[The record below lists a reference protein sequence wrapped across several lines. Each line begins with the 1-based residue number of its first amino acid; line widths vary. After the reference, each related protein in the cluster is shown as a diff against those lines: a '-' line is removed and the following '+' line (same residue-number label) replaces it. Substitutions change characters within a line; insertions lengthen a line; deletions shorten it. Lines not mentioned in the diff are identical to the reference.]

1 MFYLADDQHIPLMP
15 NSPYKLSQFWQEL
28 KRRRVIKVIA
38 MYAATA
44 FILLEVVDIITP
56 ALLLPSWTVTLVI
69 VLLAIGFP
77 ITIILS
83 WIFDVTPEGVKK
95 TESLEK
101 VTQQEPSPFPIKS
114 KIKIGDGII
123 AVLIVIVVILFYPR
137 LFNKDKFENIREED
151 GRISVAVMPFKNLTV
166 DTLFNVWQEGVQNLL
181 INKLSNSEELSVRQ
195 SQTMFDILESTGQ
208 TTFASMTPS
217 IAGEIALKLE
227 TNTFIL
233 GSILKAGD
241 KVRISAQL
249 RDAKTQEIFRSYEV
263 DGDTEDDLFEITD
276 SLSNLLKN
284 YLEIEVLKQDIAFD
298 YSSWAFTS
306 SSEAYRYFIEGL
318 NSYFH
323 EDYGMAV
330 EIFNQAVRI
339 DTSFLAGY
347 SWLLESYGQHGWSNQ
362 DYSQIEVA
370 KHVLEKLMK
379 WDLEQLS
386 RIQQLSFNM
395 IISEYV
401 DKNPHE
407 YIKNC
412 KLILEYDPQQRVFWN
427 NLGRAYNS
435 IYQFKNAIEAFEK
448 AFAIS
453 EQWGITDDWSWM
465 YLGLG
470 FAYHYAGYHESENE
484 LYKSGLRHMS
494 NQTSI
499 IWMQAEC
506 ALSRVDTTVADK
518 YIAEYK
524 SARINEGTSY
534 GGAIEHRLGHMYDE
548 AQFNEQSEAIW
559 RQTIEKDPHDIYH
572 KRCFAEFLIM
582 KDINVEEGLELVN
595 GILELYPDYYD
606 ILFFKGLALYKQ
618 GHLEEAYE
626 TLKAAWDKRFT
637 YRHGHYLAIKEVE
650 QALASQNN

>member
-1 MFYLADDQHIPLMP
+1 MSDNL
-15 NSPYKLSQFWQEL
+15 NKLSQFWQEL
-28 KRRRVIKVIA
+28 KRRKVFKVIA
-38 MYAATA
+38 MYAGAA
-44 FILLEVVDIITP
+44 YILIELVNNVAEPLRLPVWTP
-56 ALLLPSWTVTLVI
+56 TLVI
-69 VLLAIGFP
+69 LLLVVGFP
-77 ITIILS
+77 IAGIFS
-83 WIFDVTPEGVKK
+83 WIFDVTPEGLKK
-95 TESLEK
+95 TEPEK
-101 VTQQEPSPFPIKS
+101 NSRQKSKASKPVKS

-123 AVLIVIVVILFYPR
+123 AVLIVIVVILLYPK

-233 GSILKAGD
+233 GNILKAGG

-330 EIFNQAVRI
+330 EIFNKAVRI

-386 RIQQLSFNM
+386 HIQQLSFNM
-395 IISEYV
+395 IISKYI

-470 FAYHYAGYHESENE
+470 NAYHYAGYHERENE
-484 LYKSGLRHMS
+484 LYKSGLRHIS
-494 NQTSI
+494 SRGI
-499 IWMQAEC
+499 IWRQAKC
-506 ALSRVDTTVADK
+506 ALSRADTTVADK
-518 YIAEYK
+518 YIAEYTF
-524 SARINEGTSY
+524 ARINEGTSY
-534 GGAIEHRLGHMYDE
+534 GGNIEHRLGHMYDE
-548 AQFNEQSEAIW
+548 AQFNERSEATW
-559 RQTIEKDPHDIYH
+559 RQTIEKEPHEVYH

-637 YRHGHYLAIKEVE
+637 YRHDHYLAIKEVE
-650 QALASQNN
+650 QALANQNK